1 MIELGQQHI
10 AYWRSGV
17 EKFLVWQVSFNIFT
31 MLIVEESRISTK
43 ASEQEASPQQNHC
56 SLARA
61 LTQIRR
67 ILRYSSN
74 CFGDV

>member
-10 AYWRSGV
+10 AHWRSGV
-17 EKFLVWQVSFNIFT
+17 ENSWFT

-43 ASEQEASPQQNHC
+43 ASEQEASPQQKHC